1 MTKQDFIA
9 AIAEKTGFTKKDSDL
24 FAKAFIE
31 ELSDVLKAGD
41 SISFQGFG
49 TFKTADVAARES
61 RNPATGEKIM
71 VEAHKKVVFTASSA
85 LKEAV
90 R

>member
-1 MTKQDFIA
+1 MTKQEFVSA
-9 AIAEKTGFTKKDSDL
+9 LAEKTGMTKKDADQ

-31 ELSDVLKAGD
+31 EVAEIMKAGD
-41 SISFQGFG
+41 SIAFQGFG
-49 TFKTADVAARES
+49 TFKVTEVAARES
-61 RNPATGEKIM
+61 RNPATGEKIQ
-71 VEAHKKVVFTASSA
+71 VEAHKKPVFAASSA